1 MFARYLVLAF
11 LATVAI
17 AAPLNINLGAYSP
30 ALVVGDGE
38 ISFGG
43 AEGEASAAG
52 IFNTLQGSGTTG
64 VAAAG
69 EGKAGA
75 KVDGLDDTVKK
86 AGGEKATKK
95 AKAEEKRA
103 EKRDMAGFT
112 AALNYADA
120 ALNKGP
126 IIDLGT
132 GGGGSGVGITVKP
145 GGVS

>member
-11 LATVAI
+11 LTTVAI

-43 AEGEASAAG
+43 AEGEASAEG

-64 VAAAG
+64 VAAG
-69 EGKAGA
+69 EA
-75 KVDGLDDTVKK
+75 KGSAKGDGLDDTVKK

-95 AKAEEKRA
+95 VKAAAEKRA

-145 GGVS
+145 GVVA